1 MMIGAG
7 VSALLRGGVGT
18 HERAMPDIWRANFG
32 DSQVKR
38 FAVAFAAGFLVL
50 YGARLAGGCTSGHM
64 MSGMMQTAVSG
75 YLFAAGAFLA
85 AIPTALMLFRRE
97 DVQ

>member
-1 MMIGAG
+1 
-7 VSALLRGGVGT
+7 
-18 HERAMPDIWRANFG
+18 
-32 DSQVKR
+32 
-38 FAVAFAAGFLVL
+38 
-50 YGARLAGGCTSGHM
+50 